1 MTKLEMFQNALV
13 SSCEKTLAGY
23 NESLALLERIAKL
36 KANAV
41 KYKTLGIEYDCDV
54 LISNSRWNGDSYS
67 AKKGYKFKSVAIKT
81 SIKDYNTRCLFEG
94 SGDENY
100 GLFSLSILFL
110 RDPSPILEKK
120 DLTSTEKDVLK
131 QLAKEYNK
139 DHDYQYYD
147 PEKAFERIH
156 DLNYRLKEMKNK
168 YDVTIEL
175 CWNFNF
181 ENITDSDFLTSGLR
195 ARATLF

>member
-1 MTKLEMFQNALV
+1 MTELKMFQNALV
-13 SSCEKTLAGY
+13 SSCEKTFAGY

-41 KYKTLGIEYDCDV
+41 KHKTLGVEYDCDA
-54 LISNSRWNGDSYS
+54 LISNSRWNGDSYPT
-67 AKKGYKFKSVAIKT
+67 KKGHKFKSVAIKT
-81 SIKDYNTRCLFEG
+81 YSREYHTRSLFEG
-94 SGDENY
+94 NGDGAY

-181 ENITDSDFLTSGLR
+181 EDITDSDFLTSGLR
-195 ARATLF
+195 ARAPLF

>member
-1 MTKLEMFQNALV
+1 MTKLEMLQNALV

-23 NESLALLERIAKL
+23 NESLALLERIVKL
-36 KANAV
+36 KANVV
-41 KYKTLGIEYDCDV
+41 KYKTLGIEYDCDA
-54 LISNSRWNGDSYS
+54 LISNSRWNGDSYQ

-81 SIKDYNTRCLFEG
+81 SLREYQTRYLFDG
-94 SGDENY
+94 NGDDN
-100 GLFSLSILFL
+100 GMFSLSILFL

-181 ENITDSDFLTSGLR
+181 EDITDSDFLTSGLR
-195 ARATLF
+195 ARAYLF

>member
-1 MTKLEMFQNALV
+1 MTELEMFQNALV

-23 NESLALLERIAKL
+23 NESLALLKRIAKL

-41 KYKTLGIEYDCDV
+41 KHKTLGVEYDCDA

-81 SIKDYNTRCLFEG
+81 FVSDYNTKYFFEG
-94 SGDENY
+94 YRSDDY

-175 CWNFNF
+175 CWNFSF
-181 ENITDSDFLTSGLR
+181 ENITDGDFLTSGLR
-195 ARATLF
+195 ARTSLF

>member
-1 MTKLEMFQNALV
+1 MFQNALV
-13 SSCEKTLAGY
+13 SSCEKTFAGY

-41 KYKTLGIEYDCDV
+41 KHKTLGVEYDCDA
-54 LISNSRWNGDSYS
+54 LISNNRWSSYP

-94 SGDENY
+94 SGDENC

-147 PEKAFERIH
+147 PEKAFERIQ

-175 CWNFNF
+175 CWNFSF
-181 ENITDSDFLTSGLR
+181 ENITDSDFLTLGLR
-195 ARATLF
+195 ARSYLF

>member
-1 MTKLEMFQNALV
+1 MTELEMFQNALV
-13 SSCEKTLAGY
+13 SSCEKTFAGY

-41 KYKTLGIEYDCDV
+41 KHKILEAEYDCDV

-81 SIKDYNTRCLFEG
+81 SVREYHTRCLFEG
-94 SGDENY
+94 NSDSSY

-147 PEKAFERIH
+147 PEEAFERIH

-175 CWNFNF
+175 CWNFGF
-181 ENITDSDFLTSGLR
+181 ENITDSDFLTSGLK
-195 ARATLF
+195 ARALLF

>member
-13 SSCEKTLAGY
+13 SSCEKTFAGY

-41 KYKTLGIEYDCDV
+41 KHKILGVEYDCDV
-54 LISNSRWNGDSYS
+54 LISNNRWNGDSYQ
-67 AKKGYKFKSVAIKT
+67 AKKGYTFKAVAIKT
-81 SIKDYNTRCLFEG
+81 SVRDYNTRCLFEG
-94 SGDENY
+94 SRDSDW
-100 GLFSLSILFL
+100 GLLSLSILFL

-147 PEKAFERIH
+147 PEEAFERIH

-175 CWNFNF
+175 CWNFDF

>member
-1 MTKLEMFQNALV
+1 MTKLEMLQNALV

-41 KYKTLGIEYDCDV
+41 KYKTLGVEYDCDA

-67 AKKGYKFKSVAIKT
+67 AKKGYTFKSVAIKT
-81 SIKDYNTRCLFEG
+81 SLREYQTKYLFDG
-94 SGDENY
+94 NGDDN

-168 YDVTIEL
+168 HDVTIEL

-181 ENITDSDFLTSGLR
+181 EDITDSDFLTSGLR

>member
-1 MTKLEMFQNALV
+1 MFQNALV

-41 KYKTLGIEYDCDV
+41 KYKTLGVEYDCDA
-54 LISNSRWNGDSYS
+54 LISNNRWNGDVYLT
-67 AKKGYKFKSVAIKT
+67 KKGYKFKSVAIKT
-81 SIKDYNTRCLFEG
+81 SVNDYNTRCLFDG
-94 SGDENY
+94 SRDNDY

-139 DHDYQYYD
+139 DHDYKYYD

-175 CWNFNF
+175 CWYFDF

-195 ARATLF
+195 ARASLF

>member
-36 KANAV
+36 KANVV
-41 KYKTLGIEYDCDV
+41 KYKTLGVEYDCDA

-81 SIKDYNTRCLFEG
+81 SLREYQTKYLFDG
-94 SGDENY
+94 NGDDN

-175 CWNFNF
+175 CWNFGF
-181 ENITDSDFLTSGLR
+181 ENITDSDFLTSGLK
-195 ARATLF
+195 ARASLF

>member
-1 MTKLEMFQNALV
+1 MFQNALV
-13 SSCEKTLAGY
+13 SSCEKTFAGY
-23 NESLALLERIAKL
+23 NESLALLKRIAKL
-36 KANAV
+36 KADAV
-41 KYKTLGIEYDCDV
+41 KHKILGVEYDCDA
-54 LISNSRWNGDSYS
+54 LISNNRWDKDAYL
-67 AKKGYKFKSVAIKT
+67 AKKGYTFKAVAIET
-81 SIKDYNTRCLFEG
+81 SSREYQTRSLFEG
-94 SGDENY
+94 NSDDAY
-100 GLFSLSILFL
+100 GLLSLSILFL
-110 RDPSPILEKK
+110 KDPSPILEKK

-131 QLAKEYNK
+131 QLVKEYNK

-175 CWNFNF
+175 CWNFDF

-195 ARATLF
+195 ARAPLF

>member
-1 MTKLEMFQNALV
+1 MFQNALV

-54 LISNSRWNGDSYS
+54 LISNSRWSGDTYQ

-81 SIKDYNTRCLFEG
+81 YLREYQTKSLFDG
-94 SGDENY
+94 NGDDDY

-139 DHDYQYYD
+139 DHDYKYYD

-195 ARATLF
+195 ARASLF